1 MVGHL
6 LNNMLVIW
14 KYFST
19 KFRSLPQ
26 LSNSA
31 LKGKSKT
38 RKELKETKK
47 KMKNEF
53 MYLNKKIYN
62 DTTVKKS
69 PPRNSV
75 ERKKYHFLL
84 PH

>member
-69 PPRNSV
+69 PPGNSV